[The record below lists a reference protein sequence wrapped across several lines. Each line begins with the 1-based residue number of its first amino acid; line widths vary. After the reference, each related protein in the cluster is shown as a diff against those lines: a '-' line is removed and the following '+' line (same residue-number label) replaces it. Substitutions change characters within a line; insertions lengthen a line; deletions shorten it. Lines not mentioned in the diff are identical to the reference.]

1 MWLRGGGGR
10 EDDAHY
16 RQTRCIQ
23 NNGDRHQTNRK
34 KTLHA
39 PFPPRISFL
48 VSFCCCCCSLQA
60 YFSLSG
66 SALHHPF
73 TFGKWYGGSIV
84 LSSTTSS
91 ARGGGA
97 ACTIIID
104 TYMGGPSAAF
114 DSERASKTGWHATPP
129 IATMTAAAQ
138 RSCQSRESWEEGMR
152 KGPIFRFFFHFRRLR

>member
-1 MWLRGGGGR
+1 MDFLFLQEQGERGEACSTIKFSSIRLPFLPPTHQHAQKKKKQHLWLRGGGGR

-91 ARGGGA
+91 ARGGGGRVHH
-97 ACTIIID
+97 
-104 TYMGGPSAAF
+104 YHRHPHGGPL
-114 DSERASKTGWHATPP
+114 
-129 IATMTAAAQ
+129 
-138 RSCQSRESWEEGMR
+138 SCV
-152 KGPIFRFFFHFRRLR
+152 